1 MRELVPERSKL
12 ARERSTLVPERS
24 MLVLE
29 RSMSVREHS
38 TWCELD
44 GSVERAG
51 SRSGPLHSMR
61 FEHMDRIDANDTGR
75 RRSPTTSSKE
85 PNQAVKQQSFSF

>member
-1 MRELVPERSKL
+1 MREL
-12 ARERSTLVPERS
+12 ARERSK
-24 MLVLE
+24 LVLE
-29 RSMSVREHS
+29 HSKSVLEHS
-38 TWCELD
+38 TWCEPD

-51 SRSGPLHSMR
+51 SRSEPLHSMR
-61 FEHMDRIDANDTGR
+61 FEHMGRIDANDTGR